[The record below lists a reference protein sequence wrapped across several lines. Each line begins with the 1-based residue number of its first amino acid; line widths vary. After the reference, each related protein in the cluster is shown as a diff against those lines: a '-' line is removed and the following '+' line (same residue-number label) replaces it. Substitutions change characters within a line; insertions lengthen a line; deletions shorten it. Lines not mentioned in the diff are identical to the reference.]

1 MSFILVFVQ
10 LDEAAGVWT
19 ARSPSLPRIKATGK
33 TADEA
38 EQNYMLAVEVVMDDW
53 DRRQREARAEALF
66 VQEQRE
72 VVVRCVSKTKT
83 GTQCQRET
91 VSETLCAQHWG
102 KLYGHEPKW
111 HRKGK
116 RNIEMCRL
124 CGYVVRGNEQGAA
137 MQCPQKEP
145 SGHGD
150 LFEFD

>member
-10 LDEAAGVWT
+10 LDEVEGVWT
-19 ARSPSLPRIKATGK
+19 ARSASLPRIKATGQSS
-33 TADEA
+33 DEA

-53 DRRQREARAEALF
+53 DRRQASARAEALF
-66 VQEQRE
+66 ASEQRE
-72 VVVRCVSKTKT
+72 VTVRCVIKTKN

-91 VSETLCAQHWG
+91 VSDTLCAQHWG

-111 HRKGK
+111 HHRRKK
-116 RNIEMCRL
+116 YFEMCRL
-124 CGYVVRGNEQGAA
+124 CGYVAGENERSAY
-137 MQCPQKEP
+137 MQCPRKEP